1 MKLLARLITALS
13 LAGSCFAGVA
23 LAQTEDGADAA
34 GGAKGLFFEQL
45 SHPADNLNTG
55 IQYWIE
61 LHHDGQV
68 IHATNKTA
76 FHTGD
81 KIRFHVRPNI
91 DGFAYIMLK
100 SGSRGE
106 QAVLFPSKG
115 RDENNKITRGKEIV
129 LPDDGMLS
137 FDANPGTE
145 KLTLLVSRKPIDTE
159 SYLFAATATA
169 SGPPPD
175 ADTNSK
181 APTEASSKEPQVAM
195 AEPPRL
201 VAMASS
207 GSKDLI
213 PNQVLVAY
221 LPSSSGV
228 PESVKAAAAKASKQ
242 AASTGSKQQ
251 EASNQKGSSGSS
263 GSGSNSNSSSSNSK
277 LSSKTSST
285 TKSGSSSSSSST
297 SLSGSSLAST
307 SSATEDSKVK
317 TSRGSHKGT
326 ANKGSKHQ
334 SVATANT
341 HTTGSGAQSEKAALN
356 AQLVTVVFK
365 NPDSVLAA
373 DISLEHL

>member
-1 MKLLARLITALS
+1 MKSLARLITAVS
-13 LAGSCFAGVA
+13 LAGSCFAGSA
-23 LAQTEDGADAA
+23 LAQTDDGADGAA
-34 GGAKGLFFEQL
+34 GAKGLFFEQL
-45 SHPADNLNTG
+45 SHPSDNLNTG

-61 LHHDGQV
+61 LHHDGQI

-91 DGFAYIMLK
+91 DGYAYIMLK

-137 FDANPGTE
+137 FDENPGTE
-145 KLTLLVSRKPIDTE
+145 KLTLIVSRKPIDTE
-159 SYLFAATATA
+159 SYLSTAVA
-169 SGPPPD
+169 S
-175 ADTNSK
+175 SK
-181 APTEASSKEPQVAM
+181 VPAESSFKEPGEASSKEPPSENTA
-195 AEPPRL
+195 PPL
-201 VAMASS
+201 VAMAAS

-251 EASNQKGSSGSS
+251 EATSQKSSAAGSASGSI
-263 GSGSNSNSSSSNSK
+263 SSSK
-277 LSSKTSST
+277 VSSKSNST
-285 TKSGSSSSSSST
+285 TKSGSTTAPSSSLDS
-297 SLSGSSLAST
+297 A
-307 SSATEDSKVK
+307 SSATEESKVRTTK
-317 TSRGSHKGT
+317 SSHKGT
-326 ANKGSKHQ
+326 ASKGAKHQ
-334 SVATANT
+334 TVASATSHAT
-341 HTTGSGAQSEKAALN
+341 EPGAQTKRSALN
-356 AQLVTVVFK
+356 AGLVTVVFK

>member
-1 MKLLARLITALS
+1 MKSLARLITALS

-23 LAQTEDGADAA
+23 LAQNEGGADGAS
-34 GGAKGLFFEQL
+34 GAKGLFFEQL
-45 SHPADNLNTG
+45 SHPSDNLNTG

-61 LHHDGQV
+61 LHHDGQI

-81 KIRFHVRPNI
+81 KIRFHIRPNI

-115 RDENNKITRGKEIV
+115 RDENNKITHGKEIV

-159 SYLFAATATA
+159 SYLSATTA
-169 SGPPPD
+169 SLEAPPD
-175 ADTNSK
+175 TSSK
-181 APTEASSKEPQVAM
+181 GSTEASSKEPQVAV
-195 AEPPRL
+195 AEAPRL

-221 LPSSSGV
+221 LPSSSGA
-228 PESVKAAAAKASKQ
+228 PDSVKAAAAAAKASKQ
-242 AASTGSKQQ
+242 NALTSSKQQ
-251 EASNQKGSSGSS
+251 EASNQKTSSGSS
-263 GSGSNSNSSSSNSK
+263 SSSSNANLNLSPSSSSSK
-277 LSSKTSST
+277 VSSKTSSK
-285 TKSGSSSSSSST
+285 TKSGSSSSSSARVASST
-297 SLSGSSLAST
+297 SA
-307 SSATEDSKVK
+307 ADDSKPK
-317 TSRGSHKGT
+317 TSGGSHKGN

-334 SVATANT
+334 SEAIANT
-341 HTTGSGAQSEKAALN
+341 HGTPSRTQSEKGTLN
-356 AQLVTVVFK
+356 AGLVTVVFK